1 MQLQRQNMPSP
12 LRRRGGGCNWH
23 VPPPTLTCLGPR
35 QAPRAR
41 ESQAASREAGGRQAD
56 GLARRR
62 LGLAAGRRASCR
74 GRENGGAPGPA
85 ALRARLLYVYRAHS
99 HLPRPTPAEY
109 LSPARLRSLNHKGGG
124 TRHLGVPDTRI
135 PPPKSRALGADPPAR
150 AYTHTPGTFGTSD
163 RHGSVPHPTHTHSLW
178 VLRAASP
185 PAKLPTRNPHAHS
198 SFSNLISP
206 GTRSFPPHS

>member
-1 MQLQRQNMPSP
+1 MARPASDPHL
-12 LRRRGGGCNWH
+12 
-23 VPPPTLTCLGPR
+23 PR
-35 QAPRAR
+35 PKTVPRAR

-74 GRENGGAPGPA
+74 GRENGGAARTRSSPGLAAVRVPRTHHPFRPDPHGVALTCEASEPQPQRGRNTPLGGPGHTDPAPKVPGPG
-85 ALRARLLYVYRAHS
+85 RRP
-99 HLPRPTPAEY
+99 PRPRT
-109 LSPARLRSLNHKGGG
+109 H
-124 TRHLGVPDTRI
+124 
-135 PPPKSRALGADPPAR
+135 
-150 AYTHTPGTFGTSD
+150 THTPGTFGTSD
-163 RHGSVPHPTHTHSLW
+163 RLGSVPHPTHTHSLW